1 MGLRQILASMGF
13 VFTVARF
20 GGYPCAPGDS
30 VELDFIARVYGRAGA
45 RVLTLVFGTHCFN
58 SHTPPHWS

>member
-20 GGYPCAPGDS
+20 GGYPCLTGYC
-30 VELDFIARVYGRAGA
+30 VELDLIARVYRRASA
-45 RVLTLVFGTHCFN
+45 RVLALVLGTHGFN
-58 SHTPPHWS
+58 GHTPPRWP